1 MTFLCVNTSL
11 NSCSINLVSENKN
24 IIRYEDKSNPPSD
37 IISILVK
44 ESLESASLQVSDI
57 SGIITIIGPGNY
69 TSIRVG
75 IAFSFGLSKSQS
87 IPIYGIS
94 VLEAIA
100 ISQRGV
106 CKESENALVLIKALQ
121 NHYFIQIFNHLSE
134 PISEPIKSKLS
145 NISKLLSNEDLVL
158 ILSLIHI

>member
-24 IIRYEDKSNPPSD
+24 IICYEDKSNPPSD

-75 IAFSFGLSKSQS
+75 IAFSLGLSKSQS

-94 VLEAIA
+94 ALEAIA
-100 ISQRGV
+100 ISQKGV

-121 NHYFIQIFNHLSE
+121 NEYFIQIFNHLSE
-134 PISEPIKSKLS
+134 PMSEPIKSKLS
-145 NISKLLSNEDLVL
+145 NIS
-158 ILSLIHI
+158 

>member
-1 MTFLCVNTSL
+1 MCVNTSL

-24 IIRYEDKSNPPSD
+24 IICYEDKSNPPSD

-75 IAFSFGLSKSQS
+75 IAFSLGLSKSQS

-94 VLEAIA
+94 ALELLQLLKR
-100 ISQRGV
+100 SLQ
-106 CKESENALVLIKALQ
+106 ESENALVLIKALQ
-121 NHYFIQIFNHLSE
+121 NQYFIQIFNIYLSQYRTY
-134 PISEPIKSKLS
+134 
-145 NISKLLSNEDLVL
+145 
-158 ILSLIHI
+158 